1 MYYSYWTQ
9 LEVNSRLGL
18 GGLGDLFNGP
28 VNPDVPRDHD
38 SIRLRH
44 FAWLPV
50 SSVNIASIFNINLQ
64 LQLHCS
70 EIFSI
75 RGDFIGTLQ
84 WQNILAH
91 AYLCCISK
99 SYKFGRTLAE
109 WSSRISNLSIFNSV
123 TVANTSSNAIPKG

>member
-18 GGLGDLFNGP
+18 GDLGDWFNGP

-50 SSVNIASIFNINLQ
+50 SSINIASIFNVNLQ
-64 LQLHCS
+64 LQLHRS

-91 AYLCCISK
+91 IYLCRISK
-99 SYKFGRTLAE
+99 SYKFGRTQA
-109 WSSRISNLSIFNSV
+109 
-123 TVANTSSNAIPKG
+123 G